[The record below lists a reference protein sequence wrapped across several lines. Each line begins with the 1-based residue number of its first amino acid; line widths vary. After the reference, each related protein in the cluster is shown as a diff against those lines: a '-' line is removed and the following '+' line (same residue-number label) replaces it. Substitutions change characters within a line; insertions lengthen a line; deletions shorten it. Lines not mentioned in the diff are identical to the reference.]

1 MFMFSFRKKSP
12 SLEVEDEV
20 KVVDAVEGYLKE
32 NPIREFKGVKSDDPL
47 IVETTNKG
55 RFIRLSLQVESS
67 FHLDAIE
74 IFNQAGRNVAP
85 NKKTI
90 ISSVYND
97 EEKYNGL
104 GAINGKKNG
113 GAGFHTKREHK
124 PWLIID
130 LGTIRNL
137 SKIVVY
143 NREGEFYTR
152 ALSLK
157 IETSRDLRHWHLVHD
172 NWGFITNYKEGNLSE
187 FEYALLHAGILNPG
201 PAAAYLKKL
210 KAQGDDDKA
219 LAYHQLINRLVA
231 SKGVAFG
238 PHGFMQTFNLKTDA
252 EKRKVFKELS
262 TLLTWLNEEFN
273 VPAFVSSG
281 TLLGLVRDG
290 EFIGH
295 DDDVDIC
302 YISNEKSEE
311 AILAE
316 RHQLVAF
323 LTEKGCRVAPSGIA
337 HYWCTTPGGQNLD
350 IFTGFVEDGKCSMNP
365 IGRKQVSVEDV
376 LPLSK
381 QSFDGRTLYF
391 PKNPEPLLVLN
402 YGESWRNPDPLWT
415 FKWGKAKQDFA
426 FLYF

>member
-1 MFMFSFRKKSP
+1 MFSFRKKS
-12 SLEVEDEV
+12 SSTEDESEV
-20 KVVDAVEGYLKE
+20 LHAVEQYLE
-32 NPIREFKGVKSDDPL
+32 ANPIREFKGVKSDDPL
-47 IVETTNKG
+47 VVETTNKA

-90 ISSVYND
+90 ISSIYND
-97 EEKYNGL
+97 EEKYNGQ
-104 GAINGKKNG
+104 GAITGKKNG
-113 GAGFHTKREHK
+113 GAGFHTKREHN

-137 SKIVVY
+137 AKVVVF

-172 NWGFITNYKEGNLSE
+172 NWGFIKDYKEGNLSE
-187 FEYALLHAGILNPG
+187 FEHALLHAGILNPG
-201 PAAAYLKKL
+201 PPAAYLKKV
-210 KAQGDDDKA
+210 KAQGDHDKA
-219 LAYHQLINRLVA
+219 LAYHKMINKLVA

-238 PHGFMQTFNLKTDA
+238 PHGFMQTFDLKSDA
-252 EKRKVFKELS
+252 EKSKVFKELS
-262 TLLTWLNEEFN
+262 TLLTWLNEEFK

-290 EFIGH
+290 ALIGH

-302 YISNEKSEE
+302 YISNEKTEAGILEE
-311 AILAE
+311 
-316 RHQLVAF
+316 RQRLVAF
-323 LTEKGCRVAPSGIA
+323 LTGKGCRVAPSGIA

-350 IFTGFVEDGKCSMNP
+350 IFTGFVEDSKCSMNP
-365 IGRKQVSVEDV
+365 IGRKEVSVEDV
-376 LPLSK
+376 LPLIKRDIGGKS
-381 QSFDGRTLYF
+381 LYF
-391 PKNPEPLLVLN
+391 PRNPEPLLVLN
-402 YGESWRNPDPLWT
+402 YGVGWRNPDPLWT
-415 FKWGKAKQDFA
+415 FNWGKAKKDFA